1 MRLWAGLL
9 ALVRKEM
16 LLLLRDPHAL
26 AVLFIM
32 PTLFLLLMAGA
43 MSSYMQDKPPA
54 LRLIIEAPHDDASQF
69 FRDAL
74 QAQLPDSQLFDESSE
89 SLAQVQLPADFSD
102 KLLDSPH
109 QGPSLSFPAQF
120 DKLSRQRLHSAVSI
134 ALAQTRLLAYLED
147 SGVIDAELS
156 RAERLHLVQQ
166 RTQSQ
171 INEQEQLASGDLSG
185 RANATQLSVPAWLIF
200 GMFFVVLPMAGG
212 FQREQQSGTLLRL
225 RCLGLNLGT
234 LVLSKLLPYLAINL
248 LQFVLL
254 LGIGVYGLPLRGLP
268 ALSLPGS
275 AVAYPILAISIA
287 LATCSLGLLLAALA
301 RSSEQALLLGGG
313 MNILLAAIGGI
324 MVPKSVMPAAMAQL
338 AEVSPMSW
346 ALDAFLTLLVGH
358 GSLADIAPYCARL
371 LLFAALCGVAGLL
384 LFTRRVQR
392 TQWTTHY

>member
-1 MRLWAGLL
+1 MRLW
-9 ALVRKEM
+9 ALVRKEV

-54 LRLIIEAPHDDASQF
+54 LRLMIEASQDDASQF
-69 FRDAL
+69 FHDAL
-74 QAQLPDSQLFDESSE
+74 QAQLADSALLTHSDEH
-89 SLAQVQLPADFSD
+89 LAQVRLPADFAAT
-102 KLLDSPH
+102 LLDSPH
-109 QGPSLSFPAQF
+109 RGPSLSFPAQF

-156 RAERLHLVQQ
+156 RAERLKLVQQ

-171 INEQEQLASGDLSG
+171 IDEQEQLASGDLSG

-234 LVLSKLLPYLAINL
+234 LVLSKLLPYFAINL

-254 LGIGVYGLPLRGLP
+254 LGIGLYGLPLLSLP

-275 AVAYPILAISIA
+275 AAAYPLLAISVA
-287 LATCSLGLLLAALA
+287 LATSSLGLLLAALA

-313 MNILLAAIGGI
+313 INILLAAIGGI
-324 MVPKSVMPAAMAQL
+324 MVPKSVMPTAMAQL

-371 LLFAALCGVAGLL
+371 LLFAALCGMAGLL

>member
-1 MRLWAGLL
+1 MRLW
-9 ALVRKEM
+9 ALVRKEV

-54 LRLIIEAPHDDASQF
+54 LRVIIEAPQDDASQF

-74 QAQLPDSQLFDESSE
+74 QAQLADSTLLTNSDER
-89 SLAQVQLPADFSD
+89 LARVRLPADFTD
-102 KLLDSPH
+102 TLLDSPH
-109 QGPSLSFPAQF
+109 QGPSLSYPAQF

-147 SGVIDAELS
+147 SGVVDAELS
-156 RAERLHLVQQ
+156 RAERLKLVQQ

-234 LVLSKLLPYLAINL
+234 LVLSKLLPYFAINL
-248 LQFVLL
+248 LRFGRPSLEQL
-254 LGIGVYGLPLRGLP
+254 YLRLN
-268 ALSLPGS
+268 
-275 AVAYPILAISIA
+275 
-287 LATCSLGLLLAALA
+287 
-301 RSSEQALLLGGG
+301 GG
-313 MNILLAAIGGI
+313 
-324 MVPKSVMPAAMAQL
+324 
-338 AEVSPMSW
+338 
-346 ALDAFLTLLVGH
+346 
-358 GSLADIAPYCARL
+358 RL
-371 LLFAALCGVAGLL
+371 
-384 LFTRRVQR
+384 
-392 TQWTTHY
+392 

>member
-9 ALVRKEM
+9 ALARKEV

-54 LRLIIEAPHDDASQF
+54 LRLIIEAPQDDASQF

-89 SLAQVQLPADFSD
+89 SLARVQLPADFTD

-156 RAERLHLVQQ
+156 RAERLQLVQQ

-171 INEQEQLASGDLSG
+171 IDEQEQLASGDLSG

-234 LVLSKLLPYLAINL
+234 LVLSKLLPYFAINL
-248 LQFVLL
+248 LQFALL
-254 LGIGVYGLPLRGLP
+254 LGIGIYGLPLLGLP

-313 MNILLAAIGGI
+313 INILLAAIGGI
-324 MVPKSVMPAAMAQL
+324 MVPKSVMPAAMARL
-338 AEVSPMSW
+338 AEISPMSW

-371 LLFAALCGVAGLL
+371 LLFAALCGMAGLL

>member
-1 MRLWAGLL
+1 MRLW
-9 ALVRKEM
+9 ALVRKEV

-32 PTLFLLLMAGA
+32 PILFLVLMAGA
-43 MSSYMQDKPPA
+43 MSNYMRDEPPA
-54 LRLIIEAPHDDASQF
+54 LRLVLEIPNPSSASEF
-69 FRDAL
+69 FQHAL
-74 QAQLPDSQLFDESSE
+74 ANQLPGS
-89 SLAQVQLPADFSD
+89 SLASDSHEPLPRIQLDANFADT
-102 KLLDSPH
+102 LLDTPH
-109 QGPSLSFPAQF
+109 QGPNLNYPAHIDSQ
-120 DKLSRQRLHSAVSI
+120 SRQRLRSAVTI
-134 ALAQTRLLAYLED
+134 ALAQTRLLAYMED
-147 SGVIDAELS
+147 SGVVSPDLPLEQRLELA
-156 RAERLHLVQQ
+156 RQ
-166 RTQSQ
+166 RTHSQ
-171 INEQEQLASGDLSG
+171 ISELQLLSSGDLSG

-200 GMFFVVLPMAGG
+200 GMFFITLPMAGG

-225 RCLGLNLGT
+225 RCMGLSLST

-254 LGIGVYGLPLRGLP
+254 LAIGVYGLPLLGLP

-275 AVAYPILAISIA
+275 VAAYGLLAFSVA

-301 RSSEQALLLGGG
+301 RSGEQALLLGGG
-313 MNILLAAIGGI
+313 INIILAAIGGI

-358 GSLADIAPYCARL
+358 GSLADIAPYCIRL
-371 LLFAALCGVAGLL
+371 LLFAALFGIGGLL
-384 LFTRRVQR
+384 LFTRRVQH

>member
-9 ALVRKEM
+9 ALARKEV

-54 LRLIIEAPHDDASQF
+54 LRLIIQAPQDDASQF

-74 QAQLPDSQLFDESSE
+74 QAQLVDSTLFDESSE
-89 SLAQVQLPADFSD
+89 SLAHVRLPADFSA

-134 ALAQTRLLAYLED
+134 ALAQTRLLAYLQD
-147 SGVIDAELS
+147 SGVVDAELS
-156 RAERLHLVQQ
+156 RAERLQLVQQ

-171 INEQEQLASGDLSG
+171 IDEQEQLASGDLSG
-185 RANATQLSVPAWLIF
+185 RANASQLSVPAWLIF

-254 LGIGVYGLPLRGLP
+254 LSIGVYGLPLLGLP

-275 AVAYPILAISIA
+275 AMAYPFLALSIA

-313 MNILLAAIGGI
+313 INILLAAIGGI
-324 MVPKSVMPAAMAQL
+324 MVPKSVMPAAMARL
-338 AEVSPMSW
+338 AEISPMSW
-346 ALDAFLTLLVGH
+346 ALDAFLSLLVGH

>member
-1 MRLWAGLL
+1 MRLR
-9 ALVRKEM
+9 ALVRKEV

-54 LRLIIEAPHDDASQF
+54 LRVIIEAPQDDASQF

-74 QAQLPDSQLFDESSE
+74 QAQLADSTLLTNSDER
-89 SLAQVQLPADFSD
+89 LARVRLPADFTD
-102 KLLDSPH
+102 TLLDSPH
-109 QGPSLSFPAQF
+109 QGPSLSYPAQF

-134 ALAQTRLLAYLED
+134 ALAQTRLLTYLED
-147 SGVIDAELS
+147 SGVVDAELS
-156 RAERLHLVQQ
+156 RAERLKLVQQ

-171 INEQEQLASGDLSG
+171 IIEQEQLASGDLSG

-200 GMFFVVLPMAGG
+200 GMFFVMLPMAGG

-234 LVLSKLLPYLAINL
+234 LVLSKLLPYFAINL
-248 LQFVLL
+248 LQFALL
-254 LGIGVYGLPLRGLP
+254 LSIGAYGLPLLGLP

-275 AVAYPILAISIA
+275 AMAYPLLAISVA

-313 MNILLAAIGGI
+313 INILLAAIGGI

-338 AEVSPMSW
+338 AEISPMSW

-371 LLFAALCGVAGLL
+371 LLFAAVCGMAGLL